1 MQMRKIE
8 DEFDVIRHVIEI
20 KGKTIID
27 VGCGTGEL
35 VRKLTGEGAQVTGI
49 DSPEMLAK
57 AVKHPPV
64 RNEKYISGTGENLP
78 LKSNIADAVIF
89 FASLHHIPEPD
100 MFFALKEAYR
110 VLKTGGTG
118 VFLEPIGQEG
128 SYFELIRLVEDERD
142 IQRAAFETIK
152 KAHTLGMENK
162 TEEIIYIE
170 RSFNDY
176 VNLLNI
182 FVKDETERNTCLQ
195 QARKVTKKLCRAAK
209 QTFEDYRFKSICR
222 VNVLQKH

>member
-1 MQMRKIE
+1 MQVRKIE
-8 DEFDVIRHVIEI
+8 NEFDIIRQVTEI

-35 VRKLTGEGAQVTGI
+35 VRKLAGEGAQVTGI

-57 AVKHPPV
+57 AANSPPV
-64 RNEKYISGTGENLP
+64 GNEKYISGVGENLP
-78 LKSNIADAVIF
+78 LKSNLADMIIF
-89 FASLHHIPEPD
+89 FASLHHIPEP
-100 MFFALKEAYR
+100 MMIYALKEAHR

-118 VFLEPIGQEG
+118 FFVEPIGQEG
-128 SYFELIRLVEDERD
+128 SYFELVRLVEDERD
-142 IQRAAFETIK
+142 IQRFAFETIK
-152 KAHTLGMENK
+152 KAAALGMENK

-182 FVKDETERNTCLQ
+182 FIEDETERNKCLQ
-195 QARKVTKKLCRAAK
+195 QARKVTKKLSRSAK
-209 QTFEDYRFKSICR
+209 QTFNDYRFKSICR
-222 VNVLQKH
+222 LNVLQKR